1 MSTAVAQAFSAAMYE
16 TNIAVTNINT
26 SVQQFTLNLQQ
37 AEQAAKVS
45 AEGVGGAMKDLG
57 SKALGV
63 AADFAQWINAA
74 IDAQAKIDEMSQ
86 KLGMSA
92 EATSK
97 LSAIAKISGT
107 DFDTLGKAMQK
118 LSDNAMNAAAGAG
131 ESRATFQAMG
141 ISVADAA
148 GQMKAGDQL
157 LAEIS
162 DKFSGYSDG
171 AEKSALAAK
180 LFGDAGTS
188 LIPMLNGG
196 SGALDDYVRTA
207 EQFGAVVSG
216 DSAQA
221 AAEFQE
227 NLAKLEMAGSGLAN
241 MIAAQIV
248 PILAEYSGYI
258 VDAAQQSGVL
268 SGAADVLSGTLKVVG
283 GIVVVVTNFVQG
295 LTNAVAAVVDSIGGI
310 GTRIGGVM
318 DGASEMLAG
327 VMSLGAGDLDGFVAF
342 TDASTKTIAKSWS
355 QGGREID
362 DAWANASVGIEESI
376 GDFNRYISSV
386 EQPIVKIDEAL
397 RKRLAPSLEAVKVA
411 FGQFGKAQNMGDIFA
426 AATTTLDAMGAAF
439 GKLNEKATVTA
450 PSVRG
455 LGEAIKTNTDAK
467 KKDTEETDKAAAAY
481 GKLQEMLGAL
491 NGALSPVDAANEK
504 HAKTQRDLAAALD
517 EAKGKRENEAE
528 AVRVANEALKTSEAI
543 RNKELAKIKEQ
554 GDVLGRYLKELDKS
568 REFAGMN
575 ERQKAIAQAVQT
587 TTKEYEANTKAGIEN
602 QQTIG
607 ELTQKVSEA
616 AAAWYD
622 DKKAIEDATAAA
634 KRQTDIVRNGMNS
647 MADAIAN
654 WAVNGFGKARDFW
667 KGMVDIVKRSVAQ
680 MIAEWLKTRI
690 IGQFFNSG
698 GSGGSG
704 GGNFITRLGAMF
716 FGSSGVSLAQNTA
729 MGGIDLSL
737 PGADGGATGGFDY
750 SSMAVNSA
758 GKWGWDRIVNP
769 SSQPVSSTSIMGS
782 WTPGLNG
789 APGTYTPTTFGYATG
804 ALAGVYAGYNRYQNS
819 NGGLAGG
826 LGAAAYGIG
835 TAGVIGGLGSLAVG
849 GTFGAGLAGG
859 LGATAAAGAG
869 MTGLAA
875 AIPVIGWIAAIAM
888 LVDMVAGGKLFGT
901 KARTQYTD
909 SRIDL
914 GAEGAEA
921 SLQVTTVRE
930 RSLFRGRQWSTRQGE
945 VTPEMTEAANKF
957 WKQMAQIAKDVA
969 KSIGGE
975 VAPVI
980 DASLRT
986 VTEYDK
992 KGREKATKYIVE
1004 ALGRSWEEASAE
1016 LATKRI
1022 AAEQMIA
1029 SLDFG
1034 QKEAEASK
1042 IAERY
1047 RKEAEALADAAA
1059 TMVQARADLNDGKGL
1074 LGGGDTLTSVM
1085 AWVEEQRKGDETLTA
1100 TYARLSQATAQ
1111 YNALVE
1117 QTAEALEQIRVGA
1130 GPVEQLR
1137 VALEQIT
1144 KQTEATV
1151 KALNDAAI
1159 AAGLTAAREEDLA
1172 AVRDLEKERI
1182 AQLVEGFWGGIDQ
1195 QFEALTRSNTPAGD
1209 FVASMQAISQSL
1221 HDNIAQANMLAR
1233 AQGQAGAST
1242 QQLARI
1248 HELAARQAASAISR
1262 LTDIGRNQVRSLY
1275 GGAFTLDQVNADI
1288 AALQTRANAASGAV
1302 QDFGGAMTDA
1312 ANAANN
1318 AMNLLLGDLSP
1329 LNDQEKL
1336 QHALAGLSAG
1346 TVSQE
1351 QVLEI
1356 GRRLYASSA
1365 NYTALFNQVSA
1376 MGGAGAAAGGGG
1388 GGGGGGGN
1396 NGPVAQPLSAEEQQK
1411 LKDLLLQRDELIKQ
1425 QRVNE
1430 ARDLANTVAML
1441 AASTGESFA
1450 DVAKNLKFDL
1460 AQLAKDLGLKDL
1472 DALNEYLSDI
1482 DVSTDPVIDSFTDN
1496 TDRLIATMEKFW
1508 GPKKDE
1514 GGTPG
1519 ADDPKSSA
1527 TNADVR
1533 NEVRLGTEANERL
1546 ARDSAVRLE
1555 RIDASIRE
1563 LGRDIREAFNSP
1575 RSSRMTV

>member
-1 MSTAVAQAFSAAMYE
+1 VAQAFSAAMYE

-162 DKFSGYSDG
+162 DKFSGYTDG

-467 KKDTEETDKAAAAY
+467 KKNTEETDKAAAAY
-481 GKLQEMLGAL
+481 GKLQEMLGSL

-528 AVRVANEALKTSEAI
+528 AVRIANEALKASEAI

-622 DKKAIEDATAAA
+622 DKKAIDDATAAA

-680 MIAEWLKTRI
+680 MIAEWIKTRI

-704 GGNFITRLGAMF
+704 SGNFITRLGAMF
-716 FGSSGVSLAQNTA
+716 FGGSGVSLAQNTA
-729 MGGIDLSL
+729 MGGWDLAL
-737 PGADGGATGGFDY
+737 PAADGGATGGFNYGSSVLDAGGRY
-750 SSMAVNSA
+750 VWDRVVNPAGTSSPGQVGGSSM
-758 GKWGWDRIVNP
+758 
-769 SSQPVSSTSIMGS
+769 MGT
-782 WTPGLNG
+782 WTPGVNG
-789 APGTYTPTTFGYATG
+789 ASGSFAPSAFGWAAG
-804 ALAGVYAGYNRYQNS
+804 AAAGVYAGYNRYQNS

-826 LGAAAYGIG
+826 LGAAAYGMG
-835 TAGVIGGLGSLAVG
+835 TMGVMGGLGSVAAG
-849 GTFGAGLAGG
+849 GTF
-859 LGATAAAGAG
+859 AAGFSA
-869 MTGLAA
+869 M

-888 LVDMVAGGKLFGT
+888 LVDMIAGGKLFGT

-921 SLQVTTVRE
+921 SMQVTTVRE
-930 RSLFRGRQWSTRQGE
+930 RSLFRGRQWSTSAGE

-957 WKQMAQIAKDVA
+957 WKQLAQIAKDVA
-969 KSIGGE
+969 KSIGSE

-1029 SLDFG
+1029 SLDFN
-1034 QKEAEASK
+1034 QKEGEASK

-1137 VALEQIT
+1137 AALEQIT

-1248 HELAARQAASAISR
+1248 HELAARQASSAISR

-1376 MGGAGAAAGGGG
+1376 MGGAGAAAGGG